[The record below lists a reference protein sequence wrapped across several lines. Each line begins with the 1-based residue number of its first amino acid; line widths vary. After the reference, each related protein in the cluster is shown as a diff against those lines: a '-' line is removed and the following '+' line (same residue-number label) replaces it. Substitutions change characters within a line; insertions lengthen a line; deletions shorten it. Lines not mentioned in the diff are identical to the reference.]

1 MLRHIVCWK
10 LKGTAEEQERVVCR
24 FREMMDDLQKILPE
38 ILSCSIGVNRHE
50 GEEAFDLC
58 VDETFADQPTL
69 EYYLYYPDHVA
80 IRDYMSASSYIR
92 WCSIS
97 STNPT
102 RQKQKREPGVCIR
115 PAPFS

>member
-38 ILSCSIGVNRHE
+38 ILSCSIGVNLHE

-58 VDETFADQPTL
+58 VDESLCRSADAGVLSLLSGSCGDTR
-69 EYYLYYPDHVA
+69 LYE
-80 IRDYMSASSYIR
+80 RL
-92 WCSIS
+92 
-97 STNPT
+97 
-102 RQKQKREPGVCIR
+102 
-115 PAPFS
+115 FL

>member
-38 ILSCSIGVNRHE
+38 ILSCSIGVNLHE

-80 IRDYMSASSYIR
+80 IRDYMSASSYD
-92 WCSIS
+92 
-97 STNPT
+97 
-102 RQKQKREPGVCIR
+102 KMVLD
-115 PAPFS
+115 FLY

>member
-38 ILSCSIGVNRHE
+38 ILSCSIGVNLHE
-50 GEEAFDLC
+50 GEAVAAADDRDHPPG
-58 VDETFADQPTL
+58 VDQPTL

-80 IRDYMSASSYIR
+80 IRDYMSASSYD
-92 WCSIS
+92 
-97 STNPT
+97 
-102 RQKQKREPGVCIR
+102 KMV
-115 PAPFS
+115 FDFLY

>member
-38 ILSCSIGVNRHE
+38 ILSCSIGVNLHE

-69 EYYLYYPDHVA
+69 EYYLYYPPEIKLEIIA
-80 IRDYMSASSYIR
+80 FTSLY
-92 WCSIS
+92 
-97 STNPT
+97 
-102 RQKQKREPGVCIR
+102 
-115 PAPFS
+115 